1 MIWTIFHTYAGL
13 LPGYPWGFPD
23 FPYKQFLP
31 HLQLVLFLTLMEFN
45 KPNVEVKKAEM
56 ELKKAEMELR
66 KAKMELRKAK
76 MELKKAK
83 GNLLDIRKAQRE
95 LRELKRNFRQ
105 SDIVWEVKNDP
116 LLKMAE
122 DECIEIL
129 KSKMNID

>member
-31 HLQLVLFLTLMEFN
+31 HLQLVLFLTLMELN
-45 KPNVEVKKAEM
+45 KANVEV
-56 ELKKAEMELR
+56 KKAEMELR

>member
-31 HLQLVLFLTLMEFN
+31 HLQLVLFLTLMELN
-45 KPNVEVKKAEM
+45 KANV

-83 GNLLDIRKAQRE
+83 RNLLDIRKAQRE

>member
-31 HLQLVLFLTLMEFN
+31 HLQLVLFLTLMELN
-45 KPNVEVKKAEM
+45 KANV

-129 KSKMNID
+129 KSIMNFD

>member
-31 HLQLVLFLTLMEFN
+31 HLQLVLFLTLMELN
-45 KPNVEVKKAEM
+45 KANVEVKKAEM

-83 GNLLDIRKAQRE
+83 RNLLDIRKAQRE
-95 LRELKRNFRQ
+95 LRELERNFRQ